1 MSRQRPTDPLVVVL
15 GSTGTGKSDLAVE
28 LARRFNGEII
38 NADAMQMYHGLPV
51 TTNKIS
57 VAEQR
62 GVPHHLLG
70 TIALHEPTW
79 RVDHF
84 KKEASRIIADIR
96 GRGRLPIVVGGS
108 QYYTDGLLFDDI
120 LVEGEFDRAGDEGD
134 NRAEDAD
141 ADEESFGDTGDREK
155 EFPILAESTERLYAE
170 LQRVDPV
177 IAMRWH
183 PRDRRRIVRSLEIFL
198 QTGRRT
204 SDIYAEQKTRRE
216 EKLKAESGFQPRGGD
231 ANTQSSWNTL
241 MFWVYAQP
249 DVLNARLDG
258 RIDTM
263 QARGLEQE
271 TSAMYD
277 TLRDYEARGTPI
289 DKTKGI
295 WQSIG
300 YKEMEPYV
308 KAVKEKQ
315 QDVDIDALRTAGLD
329 GIKFGTRRYA
339 RYQLRWIKHK
349 TIPCLQDAHPRALDH
364 LFLLDSTDKSAWHE
378 NVAEVGVSLAA
389 KFLGE
394 SPDGEIGGEPVESL
408 PAPMDVSERARTVLH
423 ETIHASRGTV
433 FNAEK
438 PFKQTCVVCNVTT
451 VSEEQWTKHVR
462 GSRHRRVVQ
471 KHKRRALVP
480 ADIQERLAAEKTARW
495 AERGWTAPT
504 PDSKMQAVSAGAGPQ
519 TQVSSESRDTTT
531 TTVETKPEASPEKTT
546 EV

>member
-1 MSRQRPTDPLVVVL
+1 M
-15 GSTGTGKSDLAVE
+15 E
-28 LARRFNGEII
+28 LACRFNGEII

-84 KKEASRIIADIR
+84 KKEASRIIAEIR
-96 GRGRLPIVVGGS
+96 ARGRLPIVVGGS
-108 QYYTDGLLFDDI
+108 QYYTDGLLFEDI
-120 LVEGEFDRAGDEGD
+120 LVEGELDR
-134 NRAEDAD
+134 DAD
-141 ADEESFGDTGDREK
+141 DGEADDEAFGDTHDREK

-216 EKLKAESGFQPRGGD
+216 AKLKAESEAESEAGSGSGSGFRSRGGD
-231 ANTQSSWNTL
+231 ASTQSSWNTL
-241 MFWVYAQP
+241 MLWVYAQP
-249 DVLNARLDG
+249 DILNARLDG

-277 TLRDYEARGTPI
+277 TLQEYAARGTPI

-308 KAVKEKQ
+308 QAVKEKHHDT
-315 QDVDIDALRTAGLD
+315 DVDIDALRTAGLD

-364 LFLLDSTDKSAWHE
+364 LFLLDSTDKAAWHK
-378 NVAEVGVSLAA
+378 NVADVGVRLAA
-389 KFLGE
+389 SFLGA
-394 SPDGEIGGEPVESL
+394 SPDGERGGGGAPRDSL

-433 FNAEK
+433 FNAEA
-438 PFKQTCVVCNVTT
+438 PFQQTCAVCNVTA

-480 ADIQERLAAEKTARW
+480 ADIQERLAAEKAARW
-495 AERGWTAPT
+495 AERGWTAPV
-504 PDSKMQAVSAGAGPQ
+504 PDSKMQAIAAEAAHVP
-519 TQVSSESRDTTT
+519 SESSDTTT
-531 TTVETKPEASPEKTT
+531 AGAEVEASPEKTRGVEEST
-546 EV
+546 A